1 MVPVVL
7 VAALLGLADAAPAVF
22 GAAEQEGFAAFVA
35 AALAGPGSGTAL
47 GAYHAVHAASL
58 RALSLPQAEA
68 RARLCASLAGGL
80 AGDDGI
86 ESVAAVRPAPPPSV
100 LAARRLTSAAA
111 RTCQALATL
120 KRLQCPE
127 LADAALASGADAAVV
142 RAPAHRPPPP
152 RAPSARVA
160 RSKPA
165 RDQSQRF
172 VQASGFSSSAPR
184 DVCGA
189 VLASVSLPDGGAA
202 HAEGI
207 NGAVL
212 QVGTTH
218 AQAATA
224 ATY

>member
-152 RAPSARVA
+152 PTPRPSGSRRSSQHAIKANVLCRPRASRARLRGTCVA
-160 RSKPA
+160 PCWPA
-165 RDQSQRF
+165 
-172 VQASGFSSSAPR
+172 
-184 DVCGA
+184 
-189 VLASVSLPDGGAA
+189 
-202 HAEGI
+202 
-207 NGAVL
+207 
-212 QVGTTH
+212 
-218 AQAATA
+218 
-224 ATY
+224 